1 VTPQDTGGWWA
12 PAVSTPLLA
21 TPERRPGSLRR
32 TMHVDVGVRSGW
44 ADPLP
49 MSGAARDLRTGDG
62 GPGDVEVVAEA
73 ALTAAF
79 DVQRHLVELDTSPPA
94 PWAAEVL
101 GARAG
106 GGFRRQL
113 DEAMPPEAAR
123 SLLRLVL
130 DDLPAGALISGYALL
145 RLARRAGHD
154 PARLTP
160 ADALARMTDIC
171 SGWRAGGAAAAS
183 VAADRGVPIQDC
195 PPAPDLAIADP
206 IGWHPMDPLP
216 MDGMRRRRCLDVWLE
231 DPGDPLGRFSIWAMF
246 RDTVGEPGGGEAV
259 LHEYSVEVEGEGDV
273 VRALRAD
280 PRVLPF
286 PECPGAAAE
295 VGRMAGTPLAAFTEA
310 VPSILVG
317 TLCCTH
323 LNDLLRAL
331 GGAAGL
337 LAQARKG

>member
-1 VTPQDTGGWWA
+1 MSGSGGWWA
-12 PAVSTPLLA
+12 PAVSTPLDA
-21 TPERRPGSLRR
+21 TPARRPGSLRR
-32 TMHVDVGVRSGW
+32 TMHVDVGVRSSW

-49 MSGAARDLRTGDG
+49 MSGAARDIRSGDG
-62 GPGDVEVVAEA
+62 DPDEVTVLAEA
-73 ALTAAF
+73 ALTASF
-79 DVQRHLVELDTSPPA
+79 DVGRRLVEVETTPPA
-94 PWAAEVL
+94 TWATELV

-106 GGFRRQL
+106 GGFRRRI
-113 DEAMPPEAAR
+113 DDVMPPEEAG

-154 PARLTP
+154 PATLTP

-171 SGWRAGGAAAAS
+171 SGWRAGGAAATG
-183 VAADRGVPIQDC
+183 VAAGRGVPIQDC
-195 PPAPDLAIADP
+195 PPAPDLVAGDP
-206 IGWHPMDPLP
+206 AGWHAMEPLP
-216 MDGMRRRRCLDVWLE
+216 PDGMRRRRCLDVWLE
-231 DPGDPLGRFSIWAMF
+231 DAEDPAGRFAVWAMF

-259 LHEYSVEVEGEGDV
+259 LHEYQVEVEGEGDV
-273 VRALRAD
+273 VRAVRAD

-295 VGRMAGTPLAAFTEA
+295 VHRLAGVPLAAFSDS
-310 VPSILVG
+310 VPEILVG

-337 LAQARKG
+337 FELARRN